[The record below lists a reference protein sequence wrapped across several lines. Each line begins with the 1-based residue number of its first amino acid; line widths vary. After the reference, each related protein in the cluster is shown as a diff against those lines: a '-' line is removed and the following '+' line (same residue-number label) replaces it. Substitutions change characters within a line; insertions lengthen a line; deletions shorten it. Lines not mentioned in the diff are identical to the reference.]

1 MSLYVIISFKKVH
14 LGIQN
19 KQYAAYSVTATG
31 RVCIKKISLTHSTC
45 VIGIALSSLGEGSSE
60 NFMTSSTFTPWR
72 KGEDR
77 RHPVSISRNASSGN
91 DFADHTVTP
100 SLNDVRRSGTLN
112 AHGMFDFI
120 YVVLQER

>member
-1 MSLYVIISFKKVH
+1 M
-14 LGIQN
+14 GIQ
-19 KQYAAYSVTATG
+19 KSVP
-31 RVCIKKISLTHSTC
+31 VSNMLLIVSLQPVGS
-45 VIGIALSSLGEGSSE
+45 VLRRFPSLIRLALSSLGEGSSE

-72 KGEDR
+72 KEEDR
-77 RHPVSISRNASSGN
+77 RRLVSISQNASSGN